1 MLPGSQIGTAIQKKK
16 KKNHTGA
23 AVVAGQALPEN
34 TSAQKT
40 QHLHRQQVCFCHSP
54 CLWDYISTEESTD
67 TGKKKKIRTKKK
79 AGSTEALHD
88 PAKVNIIHC
97 PSHQKRD
104 TMLARG
110 NNMTD

>member
-1 MLPGSQIGTAIQKKK
+1 MDSRYAFAIAHVHRAIYQQRGLLTSGGKEIRNKEEIL
-16 KKNHTGA
+16 
-23 AVVAGQALPEN
+23 AL
-34 TSAQKT
+34 
-40 QHLHRQQVCFCHSP
+40 LM
-54 CLWDYISTEESTD
+54 
-67 TGKKKKIRTKKK
+67 
-79 AGSTEALHD
+79 ALHD

>member
-1 MLPGSQIGTAIQKKK
+1 MSEGKEI
-16 KKNHTGA
+16 KNKEEIL
-23 AVVAGQALPEN
+23 ALL
-34 TSAQKT
+34 K
-40 QHLHRQQVCFCHSP
+40 V
-54 CLWDYISTEESTD
+54 
-67 TGKKKKIRTKKK
+67 
-79 AGSTEALHD
+79 LHD